1 VLVETEPASWPVVLG
16 RPTGRTEVI
25 DADIATVSGAADKVL
40 RVAAEVPYLLHLEFV
55 AGHDVARLPRKLQ
68 VRNALLDDRHDLPV
82 RSVVVS
88 LRPQAD
94 SPQLTGRYQRAF
106 PGEEPLVTFRYDVV
120 RVWQLAAARLLRGGL
135 GLLPL
140 AVISAVTEAQL
151 PGIIQQ
157 MQERLQSRRG
167 RQLAPL
173 LWGAAYILLG
183 LRHSPALAEQL
194 FRGVVSMRESAT
206 YQAILEEGRIAG
218 RLEGQSEGALAEAR
232 RVLRLVGD
240 AAFGP
245 PDAAT
250 AAQIEQLADLAR
262 LEEVL
267 TRIRSAASWEVLLGP
282 PPRRRGR
289 RRSP

>member
-1 VLVETEPASWPVVLG
+1 VLG

-40 RVAAEVPYLLHLEFV
+40 RVAAELPYLLHLEFV

-82 RSVVVS
+82 RSVVVL

-94 SPQLTGRYQRAF
+94 SPLLTGRYQRAF
-106 PGEEPLVTFRYDVV
+106 PGEEPHVTFRYDVV
-120 RVWQLAAARLLRGGL
+120 RVWQLAAERLLRGGL
-135 GLLPL
+135 RLLPP
-140 AVISAVTEAQL
+140 AVISAVTEPQL

-167 RQLAPL
+167 RRLGPL
-173 LWGAAYILLG
+173 VWGAAYILLG

-194 FRGVVSMRESAT
+194 FRGVVSMRESTT
-206 YQAILEEGRIAG
+206 YQAILEEGRTAG

-232 RVLRLVGD
+232 RVLRLLGD

-245 PDAAT
+245 PDAGT
-250 AAQIEQLADLAR
+250 VAQIEQFADLAR

-267 TRIRSAASWEVLLGP
+267 TRVRNAASWEDLLGS